1 MRGFRRLFQNHLVV
15 ALLAVATA
23 TFSAQ
28 AQDMPAP
35 PDQQQAYPADQAP
48 PLPADQDGQ
57 STYPTDQAPPPPAET
72 APSAG
77 GQSGYPT
84 EQAPPAVSEAP
95 YQTEPAPSAGQ
106 PLPSDGGQADPSG
119 RVGRLGYMSGS
130 VSLQPQGT
138 GDWVQGSL
146 NRPLTNGD
154 NVWADKDSR
163 AELNL
168 GTGVMRIS
176 SESSLT
182 MTNVTNDAVQVQLH
196 QGTLNVH
203 VRKLYDGE
211 AYEIDTQN
219 LAFTISKGGDYRFDV
234 DPNADTTIV
243 TVWKGE
249 GEATGQGPSVR
260 VRAGEQARFT
270 GGTSLAHQTMD
281 TPRRDGF
288 DDWCKVRD
296 QREDESTSAQ
306 YVAPGVVGASDLDE
320 YGSWRNTPDYGN
332 VWVPSDVGPGWAP
345 YSNGQWIWQ
354 APWGW
359 TWVDAAPWGFAPFH
373 YGRWVDFGP
382 YWGWAPGPYWERPFY
397 APALVAWFGGP
408 HFGIGINFGFGI
420 GFGGGFGWCPL
431 GFGEPFFPWYGA
443 SRGYFRNVN
452 ISNTRINNFNHIV
465 NNYGRNGGALYGR
478 NGVAMPRYAARP
490 GAMTAVSRN
499 TLERGLSVA
508 GNRVNVP
515 SSALRNLSSA
525 SLDRPNISPTR
536 ASVLGSRAGMAA
548 THPASGITS
557 RPTVSRMTPP
567 RNSGLSKPS
576 PAIAASHNS
585 EGPAGR
591 NAGSPMATRGSAAS
605 PMANRISSPMAS
617 RSSSPMANRGS
628 EGRPLGSSSPS
639 AGRDVPRPPQSS
651 ARSFS
656 GASGAARSEGMNTAR
671 PGSASGFAASR
682 SVPRPP
688 ASTMS
693 ARNTAPSMSS
703 GSRSYSAPY
712 FGRGNPSSNVP
723 RPSGR
728 VLPASRSYSSGQSGY
743 SSRSYNGGGYGGY
756 SGSRGYSAGSYGA
769 SRGYGGGSYS
779 APSRSYSASRGYSGS
794 PYGGSSRGYSGR
806 SYSAP
811 SSHGSSSFG
820 GGRGYSGSQGSFGG
834 HASSGGSHGGGG
846 SHSGGGGSHGGGGGH
861 GGHR

>member
-1 MRGFRRLFQNHLVV
+1 MV
-15 ALLAVATA
+15 AILAFATA

-28 AQDMPAP
+28 AQDMPAQ

-48 PLPADQDGQ
+48 PPPADQGSQ
-57 STYPTDQAPPPPAET
+57 SAYPSDQAPPPPAET

-77 GQSGYPT
+77 GQSGYPVD
-84 EQAPPAVSEAP
+84 QAPPSAGGQAP
-95 YQTEPAPSAGQ
+95 YPTEPPPSAGQ

-182 MTNVTNDAVQVQLH
+182 LTNVSNDAAQVQLH

-203 VRKLYDGE
+203 VRKLYNGE
-211 AYEIDTQN
+211 VYEIDTQN
-219 LAFTISKGGDYRFDV
+219 LAFTISKGGEYRFDV

-260 VRAGEQARFT
+260 LHAGEQARFT
-270 GGTSLAHQTMD
+270 GGTSLARQTMD
-281 TPRRDGF
+281 APRRDGF

-296 QREDESTSAQ
+296 QREDESVSAQ

-320 YGSWRNTPDYGN
+320 YGSWRDTPQYGN
-332 VWVPSDVGPGWAP
+332 VWVPSGVAPGWAP
-345 YSNGQWIWQ
+345 YSDGQWIWQ

-478 NGVAMPRYAARP
+478 NGVGMPRYASRP
-490 GAMTAVSRN
+490 GALTAVSRN
-499 TLERGLSVA
+499 TLERGLPVA
-508 GNRVNVP
+508 GNRANIP
-515 SSALRNLSSA
+515 NSALRNLSSA

-536 ASVLGSRAGMAA
+536 ASTLGSKAGLAA
-548 THPASGITS
+548 AHPASGITS

-567 RNSGLSKPS
+567 RSSGLSKPS
-576 PAIAASHNS
+576 PAIAASHNPS
-585 EGPAGR
+585 
-591 NAGSPMATRGSAAS
+591 AS
-605 PMANRISSPMAS
+605 PASRTASSPMT
-617 RSSSPMANRGS
+617 NRGS
-628 EGRPLGSSSPS
+628 TPTVNRGFEGRPLASSSSS
-639 AGRDVPRPPQSS
+639 AGRNVPRPPQSS
-651 ARSFS
+651 ARSFP
-656 GASGAARSEGMNTAR
+656 GASGGVTARSEGTTGAR
-671 PGSASGFAASR
+671 PGASPGLSASR

-688 ASTMS
+688 ASSPTMS
-693 ARNTAPSMSS
+693 SRNPAPRMSS
-703 GSRSYSAPY
+703 GSRSYSTPY
-712 FGRGNPSSNVP
+712 FGRSAPNNVP

-728 VLPASRSYSSGQSGY
+728 VLPAARNYSSPQSG
-743 SSRSYNGGGYGGY
+743 STRSYNGGGYGGY
-756 SGSRGYSAGSYGA
+756 SGSRGYTGGNYG
-769 SRGYGGGSYS
+769 
-779 APSRSYSASRGYSGS
+779 APSRGYSASRGYSGS
-794 PYGGSSRGYSGR
+794 PYGGSSSRGYSGR

-811 SSHGSSSFG
+811 PSHGSSSFG
-820 GGRGYSGSQGSFGG
+820 GSRGYSGSRGSSAG
-834 HASSGGSHGGGG
+834 HVGSGGSHG
-846 SHSGGGGSHGGGGGH
+846 GGGGSHGGGGGSSHSGGGGSSH